1 MLSTSI
7 SCLIEAM
14 SHPPWPMKKTPAFSQ
29 PGSLSHSARLT
40 PHRHRSASG
49 TMCRCQERPDSNE
62 GRLQVPTIDLPAM
75 PFLTWTIEWSILLV
89 IIPTERLGAM
99 HVSVSEAKGQLTE
112 LVRRAEAGDE
122 IVLTRHGQPAVR
134 LVPVRSMPEPMAR
147 HQLLDSLRRKASAKA
162 TPGLSAARSQ
172 DELYGED
179 GLPE

>member
-1 MLSTSI
+1 
-7 SCLIEAM
+7 
-14 SHPPWPMKKTPAFSQ
+14 
-29 PGSLSHSARLT
+29 
-40 PHRHRSASG
+40 
-49 TMCRCQERPDSNE
+49 
-62 GRLQVPTIDLPAM
+62 
-75 PFLTWTIEWSILLV
+75 
-89 IIPTERLGAM
+89 M

-162 TPGLSAARSQ
+162 TPGLGAARSQ